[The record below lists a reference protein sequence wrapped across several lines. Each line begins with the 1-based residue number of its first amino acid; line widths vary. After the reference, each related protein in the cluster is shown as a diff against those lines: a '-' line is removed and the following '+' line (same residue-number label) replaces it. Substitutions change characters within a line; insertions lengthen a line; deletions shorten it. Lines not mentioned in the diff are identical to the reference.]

1 MIGVK
6 DERGEVD
13 VILLVTYKKEVT
25 MTKEQIDE
33 LIESINRGAEIVTR
47 TRETARQFLID
58 LDLQDLADRIEAYEK
73 TGKYS

>member
-1 MIGVK
+1 
-6 DERGEVD
+6 
-13 VILLVTYKKEVT
+13 